1 MILQTQQAQADAPP
15 VLDLD
20 PYAVD
25 TITDPYAFQAALRD
39 AGPVAYI
46 PRYGIYAVGRHAE
59 CEQVLTDYSRFTA
72 RGGIG
77 IQDIR
82 KPGEFRVPNRMLEND
97 PPDHTAIRG
106 VVMKSLSPIVIRR
119 WKAHFEVAATRLAAS
134 IVERGTVDGIEDVA
148 EAFVLEVFPEAVGI
162 DLPRTEIRA
171 IGEMRFNQSGPQNDL
186 YDRAMKKAQPYL
198 EWFEQSV
205 TREAAKA
212 GSIAESL
219 FLSEE
224 RGEFPEPGLAS
235 NMVRSLI
242 GGGTDSTIA
251 GIGHTLH
258 YLARNPEQFALLR
271 DDPNLARL
279 AFEEGIRMEPSFA
292 VSFRTTTGPEP
303 VELSGVRL
311 EPDTKIGVFFGAANR
326 DPRKFD
332 NADGFDISR
341 NSAGVHLALGAG
353 AHTCIGQMIARI
365 EAEAILKALA
375 QVTDRIE
382 LAGPA
387 RYHPINQMRV
397 LGELPLH
404 FTPRR

>member
-1 MILQTQQAQADAPP
+1 MIPQTQKAEAGSPP

-20 PYAVD
+20 PYSVE
-25 TITDPYAFQAALRD
+25 TITEPYAFQAALRD

-46 PRYGIYAVGRHAE
+46 PKYDIYAVGRHNE
-59 CEQVLTDYSRFTA
+59 CEQVLTDYARFTA
-72 RGGIG
+72 KGGIG

-82 KPGEFRVPNRMLEND
+82 KPGDFRVPNRMLEND

-119 WKAHFEVAATRLAAS
+119 WKAHFEIAAARLAES
-134 IVERGTVDGIEDVA
+134 IIERGTVDGIEDIA

-171 IGEMRFNQSGPQNDL
+171 IGEMRFNQSGPQNEL
-186 YDRAMKKAQPYL
+186 YHRAMENAQPYMA
-198 EWFEQSV
+198 WFEHSV
-205 TREAAKA
+205 TREAAKP

-258 YLARNPEQFALLR
+258 YLARNPDQFALLR
-271 DDPNLARL
+271 EDPNLARL
-279 AFEEGIRMEPSFA
+279 AFEEGIRLEPSFA
-292 VSFRTTTGPEP
+292 VSFRTTTGPDP
-303 VELSGVRL
+303 VELSGVQL

-326 DPRKFD
+326 DPRKFE
-332 NADGFDISR
+332 NADRFDIHR
-341 NSAGVHLALGAG
+341 NSAGTHLALGAG

-375 QVTDRIE
+375 QVTERIE
-382 LAGPA
+382 LAGTP
-387 RYHPINQMRV
+387 RYQPINQMRV

-404 FTPRR
+404 LTPRR